1 MKIKTV
7 INMVIA
13 LTSVI
18 FFMAGGISFADQKSE
33 DGTTLKEVRQEVKE
47 VVEAM
52 ENYSAAQRAD
62 ALEKVRVAMNDMDSR
77 IADLEARVE
86 KNWEQ
91 MDQAARDKA
100 GATLKSL
107 KKKRNELA
115 EWYGGLQYSSV
126 NAWQHVKKGF
136 LESYEALSRSYD
148 KAVKEF

>member
-1 MKIKTV
+1 
-7 INMVIA
+7 
-13 LTSVI
+13 
-18 FFMAGGISFADQKSE
+18 MAGGISFADQKPQ
-33 DGTTLKEVRQEVKE
+33 DKTTLKEVRQEVKE
-47 VVEAM
+47 VVETM

-62 ALEKVRVAMNDMDSR
+62 ALEKIRTAIDELDTR

-91 MDQAARDKA
+91 MDQAARDKSR
-100 GATLKSL
+100 ATLKSL

-115 EWYGGLQYSSV
+115 EWYGGLRYSSI

-136 LESYEALSRSYD
+136 LDSYEALYEAYD

>member
-13 LTSVI
+13 LISGI
-18 FFMAGGISFADQKSE
+18 FFMAGGISFADQRLQDK
-33 DGTTLKEVRQEVKE
+33 TTLKEVRQEVKE

-52 ENYSAAQRAD
+52 ENYSSAQRAD
-62 ALEKVRVAMNDMDSR
+62 ALEKVRAAMDDLDTR
-77 IADLEARVE
+77 IADLEVRIE

-91 MDQAARDKA
+91 MDHAARDQA
-100 GATLKSL
+100 RATLKSL

-136 LESYEALSRSYD
+136 LDSYEALSKAYD